1 MVEQFA
7 APPFPSMTNHEI
19 ARRFERIGDILEIQG
34 ENPFKV
40 KAYRRAAEA
49 IDNLV
54 EPLADI
60 DARGGLPEIA
70 GFGEAIIAKTRDFL
84 QTGTTKLW
92 EQVKDAVSPGVLAMA
107 AVPGVGPRTAKTLHE
122 ALGVAN
128 VEELEQ
134 ACRDGRVRTVAG
146 FGPGKEAKLLEA
158 IERGRRLSERLPLY
172 VALPYAERLAREL
185 AARPE
190 VSHAQVAGSL
200 RRGPRHRGRS
210 GPGCRL
216 VRSRSDHARLC
227 STARCDGGYR
237 AGPSKTA
244 VLTDLGLRA
253 DLRVGAE
260 RDFGA
265 LLHHFSSGRN
275 HNRKLRDIAESRG
288 LKINE
293 YGVFDAASGQERAG
307 GATEDEIYQALGL
320 PPIPPE
326 LREDTGEIEAAQRGE
341 LPDLVTLADF
351 QGQLH
356 CHSTHSDG
364 SARSAKWPRPP
375 SRAATRTLP
384 SPTTAR
390 MWASPTA

>member
-1 MVEQFA
+1 
-7 APPFPSMTNHEI
+7 
-19 ARRFERIGDILEIQG
+19 
-34 ENPFKV
+34 
-40 KAYRRAAEA
+40 
-49 IDNLV
+49 
-54 EPLADI
+54 
-60 DARGGLPEIA
+60 
-70 GFGEAIIAKTRDFL
+70 
-84 QTGTTKLW
+84 
-92 EQVKDAVSPGVLAMA
+92 
-107 AVPGVGPRTAKTLHE
+107 
-122 ALGVAN
+122 
-128 VEELEQ
+128 
-134 ACRDGRVRTVAG
+134 
-146 FGPGKEAKLLEA
+146 
-158 IERGRRLSERLPLY
+158 
-172 VALPYAERLAREL
+172 
-185 AARPE
+185 
-190 VSHAQVAGSL
+190 
-200 RRGPRHRGRS
+200 
-210 GPGCRL
+210 
-216 VRSRSDHARLC
+216 
-227 STARCDGGYR
+227 
-237 AGPSKTA
+237 

-341 LPDLVTLADF
+341 LPDLVTLDDF

-364 SARSAKWPRPP
+364 SATIREMAEAP
-375 SRAATRTLP
+375 SRAATPTLP

-390 MWASPTA
+390 TWASPTA